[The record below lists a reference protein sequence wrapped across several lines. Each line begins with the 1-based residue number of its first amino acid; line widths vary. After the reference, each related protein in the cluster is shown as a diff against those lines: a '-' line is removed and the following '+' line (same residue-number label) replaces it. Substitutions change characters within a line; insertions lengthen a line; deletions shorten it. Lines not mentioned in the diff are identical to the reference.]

1 MTRFTRVFGIWAC
14 SFALTFGATAALADD
29 DDPVVDNSRT
39 SDRLESLPRAPLAQR
54 PVVTIYEFRSGV
66 PEVADAAL
74 TDMFTTALV
83 KSGQFRVVERQRL
96 AQGIA
101 QEKQMNAQGMTT
113 GNIAP
118 NKITGASYIFE
129 GAVSEANP
137 NQDSTSGGMSVYGM
151 NMNGNKSAGEI
162 AIDVRVDDANS
173 GEVLDAIDVKKK
185 VKSSGGGV
193 SGVGNLI
200 GAMGG
205 GYSPVDANVQT
216 QHNDG
221 VDAAVRSCIEAAVL
235 ELVHRYGPQGPA
247 AAAQ

>member
-1 MTRFTRVFGIWAC
+1 MRFPAGLLAAAC
-14 SFALTFGATAALADD
+14 CVLVGFTTTAALADD

-39 SDRLESLPRAPLAQR
+39 SDRLESLPRVPVAQR

-66 PEVADAAL
+66 PNVADTAM
-74 TDMFTTALV
+74 TDMFTTALI

-96 AQGIA
+96 AQGVA
-101 QEKQMNAQGMTT
+101 AEKQLNAQGMTT
-113 GNIAP
+113 GSIAQ

-129 GAVSEANP
+129 GAVSEANE
-137 NQDSTSGGMSVYGM
+137 NEDSTSGGVSVYGM
-151 NMNGNKSAGEI
+151 SMNGNKSSGEI

-185 VKSSGGGV
+185 IKSSGGGV
-193 SGVGNLI
+193 SGVGNLV

-205 GYSPVDANVQT
+205 GYSPVDANIQT

-221 VDAAVRSCIEAAVL
+221 VDAAVRACIEAAVL
-235 ELVHRYGPQGPA
+235 ELVHRYGTQGGG
-247 AAAQ
+247 AQN